1 MLRIS
6 LPCSPFKE
14 EELYARKDIL
24 ESCLG
29 KNYPIGLE
37 LCGKWKDFFDLESL
51 KNAEK
56 NLKKFRKEAGENFFF
71 SLHAPIK
78 VEDIASDT
86 FGLENNKGFEDF
98 SHILAVAERFG
109 ASLVNFHAP
118 VFSEVLPP
126 KEESAS
132 LVEKQIKKVSEY
144 VSKADFKGIICL
156 ENIPACYDPGFGF
169 GVGFNNLEDFK
180 NLPGGVF
187 ATVDLCHLA
196 TLSNDL
202 VKEMEKIAPI
212 IKEIHFNDGKTGS
225 DGFEGGLVPGEG
237 DISIRVFKEE
247 ITPFLKKLSDVNIV
261 IEVLREDFI
270 SSDNSKKTLE
280 KLAKWLDIF

>member
-1 MLRIS
+1 MNEINNN
-6 LPCSPFKE
+6 FT
-14 EELYARKDIL
+14 
-24 ESCLG
+24 G
-29 KNYPIGLE
+29 KVVDDVCQKVWYSGEPVNNL
-37 LCGKWKDFFDLESL
+37 DL
-51 KNAEK
+51 
-56 NLKKFRKEAGENFFF
+56 
-71 SLHAPIK
+71 
-78 VEDIASDT
+78 V
-86 FGLENNKGFEDF
+86 
-98 SHILAVAERFG
+98 
-109 ASLVNFHAP
+109 
-118 VFSEVLPP
+118 
-126 KEESAS
+126 
-132 LVEKQIKKVSEY
+132 Y
-144 VSKADFKGIICL
+144 VGH
-156 ENIPACYDPGFGF
+156 
-169 GVGFNNLEDFK
+169 GFNNLEDFK